1 MFEKLL
7 ITHRQNKL
15 FSIQN
20 CNNKEKRWV
29 VNLSNVQL
37 TEAQISV
44 LELGLNF
51 VITPKHINKHQILA
65 SVEQGIWKLPPGEA
79 DIFRSKVTSILKRH
93 NSIECNLRPWG
104 LKAIKELRSLSDIL
118 FIKADKGNM
127 TVIMKKQDYDE
138 KLFKMLSN
146 DETYENLKRDQTAK
160 TEKLLNK
167 SISTKKLHK
176 VNASS

>member
-29 VNLSNVQL
+29 VNLYSVQL

-44 LELGLNF
+44 LQLDLNF
-51 VITPKHINKHQILA
+51 VITPKHINNHQILA
-65 SVEQGIWKLPPGEA
+65 CVEQGIWKLPPGEA
-79 DIFRSKVTSILKRH
+79 DIVRSKVTSIINRH
-93 NSIECNLRPWG
+93 NFIECNLRPWE
-104 LKAIKELRSLSDIL
+104 LKAIKELRWLSDIL

-127 TVIMKKQDYDE
+127 TFIMKKQDYDE
-138 KLFKMLSN
+138 KLN
-146 DETYENLKRDQTAK
+146 AK
-160 TEKLLNK
+160 QWWNVWK
-167 SISTKKLHK
+167 S
-176 VNASS
+176 